1 MFKDVSPKSWFF
13 SSLQRLVKRRTIGGF
28 PDGTFRPDA
37 PLTRAEFVAAMD
49 KDYIRR
55 FEILNEVQPAVV
67 VVRGPK
73 GLGSGVVI
81 DPTHVVTNVHVAM
94 TGYDEEKGLITG
106 LEVVLDT
113 GKVLQGIEVPY
124 GDGARDCAVLR
135 LPRPV
140 DIRSIPFAE
149 TVWVGEDVYAVGAPL
164 GFSNTVSQGIV
175 SGIRNIDVY
184 GEETWWLQTDA
195 AINPGNSGGAL
206 INRYGELV
214 GIPTWRIFISGEKD
228 GRPVDNIAFA
238 LDVRQVERTIQKAL
252 EVEARGQTELVR
264 LEAVEKP
271 LIVGVA

>member
-67 VVRGPK
+67 VVRGLK